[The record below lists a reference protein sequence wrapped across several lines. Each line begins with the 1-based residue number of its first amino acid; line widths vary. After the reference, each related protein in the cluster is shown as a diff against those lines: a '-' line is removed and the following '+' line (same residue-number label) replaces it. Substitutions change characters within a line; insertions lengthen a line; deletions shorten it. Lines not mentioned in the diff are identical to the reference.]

1 MKFTHA
7 MTVLLMTAPAF
18 AQMNVVN
25 SVSKNGV
32 PEKCFYPEKVLGYT
46 VDKKQIKNF
55 EKLCDIDPYSMNS
68 QNTDK
73 KPALMCPKLMSS
85 SPGLYLIENNSYLE
99 TDQFKAT
106 VCSTRRPQKT
116 INGVEYKKLA
126 KFKTSL
132 GFTKAHSSVI
142 YNYLSKMVFE
152 NLTVPEAV
160 FRTLDYSEQRKE
172 SAFAVKQIQRLQ
184 IPKTQIIVDS
194 WEWLNQTY
202 SAKLPNTELKFDD
215 TTILGILIKDFK
227 AIQYVELAAGP
238 STQTETEK
246 NSVYKNVF
254 SEKPIIQNYSQIQKS
269 EIQNLFESQGIS
281 EMLVIDS
288 ILSQKDRYG
297 SYGNIHYIPYW
308 LKISGSNLD
317 FVKATLEDSEK
328 RVEAAEIKEKQA
340 EGYFLIK
347 RISLLDNDAAIKSPK
362 ENSNIKRNV
371 PARIRHLSQRTYSKI
386 QNLNQLFEKSEN
398 VQEFK
403 TAFMLKD
410 TEMKNIETNLKSVSE
425 ILKTNCKSGFLKLD
439 LNSEDI
445 AAQKTNDNVC
455 E

>member
-1 MKFTHA
+1 
-7 MTVLLMTAPAF
+7 MTQALSILLLTTPAF

-25 SVSKNGV
+25 SISKNGIA
-32 PEKCFYPEKVLGYT
+32 EKCFYPEKVLGYS
-46 VDKKQIKNF
+46 VDKKQAKNF
-55 EKLCDIDPYSMNS
+55 EKLCDIDPYSMKS
-68 QNTDK
+68 QNADK
-73 KPALMCPKLMSS
+73 KPALICPKLMSS

-99 TDQFKAT
+99 NDLFKST
-106 VCSTRRPQKT
+106 VCSTRRPQKM

-132 GFTKAHSSVI
+132 GFTKAHSSVV

-160 FRTLDYSEQRKE
+160 FRSLDYSEQRKE
-172 SAFAVKQIQRLQ
+172 SAFAMNQIQRLK

-202 SAKLPNTELKFDD
+202 SAKLPTAELKFDD
-215 TTILGILIKDFK
+215 STILGILIKDFK

-238 STQTETEK
+238 TNQTETEK
-246 NSVYKNVF
+246 NQVYKNVF

-269 EIQNLFESQGIS
+269 EIQNLFETQGIS
-281 EMLVIDS
+281 EMLVIDF

-308 LKISGSNLD
+308 LKISGSYFD

-340 EGYFLIK
+340 QGYFLIK

-362 ENSNIKRNV
+362 ENSNLKRNV
-371 PARIRHLSQRTYSKI
+371 PVRIRHMSQRTYSKI
-386 QNLNQLFEKSEN
+386 QNLNQLFENNLN

-403 TAFMLKD
+403 NAFLLKD
-410 TEMKNIETNLKSVSE
+410 SDMKNIEFNLKAVSE

-439 LNSEDI
+439 LNTEDI
-445 AAQKTNDNVC
+445 AAQRTNGNVC

>member
-1 MKFTHA
+1 MK
-7 MTVLLMTAPAF
+7 MTKALTILLMTAPAF

-25 SVSKNGV
+25 TLSKNGV
-32 PEKCFYPEKVLGYT
+32 AEKCFYPEKVLGYS
-46 VDKKQIKNF
+46 VDKKQAKNF
-55 EKLCDIDPYSMNS
+55 EKLCDIDPYSMKS
-68 QNTDK
+68 QNTDI

-99 TDQFKAT
+99 TEQFKST
-106 VCSTRRPQKT
+106 VCATRRPQKL

-132 GFTKAHSSVI
+132 GFTKAHSSVV

-160 FRTLDYSEQRKE
+160 FRTLDYTEQRKE
-172 SAFAVKQIQRLQ
+172 SAFAMKQITRLQ

-202 SAKLPNTELKFDD
+202 AAKLPTTELKFDD
-215 TTILGILIKDFK
+215 STILGILIKDFK

-238 STQTETEK
+238 SSQTETEK
-246 NSVYKNVF
+246 NQVYRNVF
-254 SEKPIIQNYSQIQKS
+254 SEKPIIQNYSQIQKT

-308 LKISGSNLD
+308 LKISGSNFD
-317 FVKATLEDSEK
+317 FIKATLEDSEK

-340 EGYFLIK
+340 QGYFLIK

-362 ENSNIKRNV
+362 ENSNMKRNV

-386 QNLNQLFEKSEN
+386 QNLNRMFEN
-398 VQEFK
+398 NQNIQEFK
-403 TAFMLKD
+403 NAFMLKE

-425 ILKTNCKSGFLKLD
+425 ILKTNCLSGFLKLD

-445 AAQKTNDNVC
+445 AAQKTNGNVC